1 MPETSDAKTLIYSI
15 VRHPVY
21 NRYDLYH
28 ICNIYICINDTLY
41 INDIY

>member
-21 NRYDLYH
+21 NRYDIYH
-28 ICNIYICINDTLY
+28 ICNIYIY
-41 INDIY
+41 MY